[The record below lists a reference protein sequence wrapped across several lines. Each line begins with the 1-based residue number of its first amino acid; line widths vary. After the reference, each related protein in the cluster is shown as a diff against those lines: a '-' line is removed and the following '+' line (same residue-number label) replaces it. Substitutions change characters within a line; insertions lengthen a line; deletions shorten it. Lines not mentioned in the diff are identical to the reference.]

1 MSQKKSSEETTNN
14 TDLKVSFTPNQQLW
28 YQTPATEVLIGGSF
42 GSGKSFFL
50 RWASILWAMEIPGI
64 NIFLFRRTFPD
75 LRINHLVGP
84 QSYLSILE
92 PLISGGWVKY
102 NSAHNTFKFWN
113 GSIITLSHLQQE
125 ADMYRWQGSEIHC
138 LLLDEGTTFTEA
150 QYKFMRSRVRM
161 SGVKVPEKWKG
172 HFPRIVVSSNPG
184 GISHNFFK
192 MGFVDLCPNNR
203 IVKMPDDEGGL
214 LRQYLP
220 AKLIDNPYLMKEDP
234 DYVKR
239 IMGMGNTELVTAMLE
254 GDWNIPSGQMFSDV
268 MDSVKCLV
276 GDFRLPEHWTL
287 RRGFDYG
294 YSAPFSVLWY
304 AIADDTPCT
313 IDGKQKTFKPG
324 TIVIVDELYGS
335 KPNKPAEGIRW
346 SPGDIARA
354 IKEQE
359 RHYDRPVRPGPADNS
374 IYDGDS
380 KIAEEMAV
388 HGVEWCRSNKAPGSR
403 KIGWQQIRQ
412 KFNAMLP
419 ETQEEPGLVIT
430 NKCQMLWRN
439 LTGLPRDTNNL
450 DDVDTK
456 AIDHDADT
464 LRYIVLDKPKTAKM
478 IPLQGY

>member
-1 MSQKKSSEETTNN
+1 MTETSQKTKNTNS
-14 TDLKVSFTPNQQLW
+14 LKVSFTPNQKLW
-28 YQTPATEVLIGGSF
+28 YHTPATEILCGGSF

-50 RWASILWAMEIPGI
+50 RWASILWAMEVPGL

-75 LRINHLVGP
+75 LRVNHLVGP
-84 QSYLSILE
+84 HSYLSILE

-125 ADMYRWQGSEIHC
+125 QDMYRWQGSEIHC

-150 QYKFMRSRVRM
+150 QYRFMRSRVRM
-161 SGVKVPEKWKG
+161 TGVKVPEKWKG
-172 HFPRIVVSSNPG
+172 HFPKIMVSSNPG

-192 MGFVDLCPNNR
+192 QGWVDLCPNNR
-203 IVKMPDDEGGL
+203 IVKMPAEEGGL

-220 AKLIDNPYLMKEDP
+220 AKIYDNPYMMKEDP

-239 IMGMGNTELVTAMLE
+239 VMAMGNSELVTAMLE

-268 MDSVKCLV
+268 MDPAKNLLS
-276 GDFRLPEHWTL
+276 DFRLPEHWKL
-287 RRGFDYG
+287 KRGFDFG

-324 TIVIVDELYGS
+324 TIIIADELYGC
-335 KPNKPAEGIRW
+335 KANKPAEGLRW
-346 SPGDIARA
+346 SASDIAKS
-354 IKEQE
+354 IVEKE
-359 RHYDRPVRPGPADNS
+359 RHFDRAVIPGPADNS
-374 IYDGDS
+374 IFDGDQ
-380 KIAEEMAV
+380 KIAEEMSV
-388 HGVEWCRSNKAPGSR
+388 HNVNWTRSNKAPGSR
-403 KIGWQQIRQ
+403 KIGWQQIRN
-412 KFNAMLP
+412 KFGAMIP
-419 ETQEEPGLVIT
+419 EHQEEAGLVIM
-430 NKCQMLWRN
+430 NRCQHLWRN
-439 LTGLPRDTNNL
+439 LSGLPRDTNNL

-464 LRYIVLDKPKTAKM
+464 LRYIVLDRPKTAKM

>member
-1 MSQKKSSEETTNN
+1 MTETSQKTKNTNS
-14 TDLKVSFTPNQQLW
+14 LKVSFTPNQKLW
-28 YQTPATEVLIGGSF
+28 YHTPATEILCGGSF

-50 RWASILWAMEIPGI
+50 RWASILWAMEVPGL

-75 LRINHLVGP
+75 LRVNHLVGP
-84 QSYLSILE
+84 HSYLSILE

-125 ADMYRWQGSEIHC
+125 QDMYRWQGSEIHC

-150 QYKFMRSRVRM
+150 QYRFMRSRVRM
-161 SGVKVPEKWKG
+161 TGVKVPEKWKG
-172 HFPRIVVSSNPG
+172 HFPKIMVSSNPG

-192 MGFVDLCPNNR
+192 QGWVDLCPNNR
-203 IVKMPDDEGGL
+203 IVKMPAEEGGL

-220 AKLIDNPYLMKEDP
+220 AKIYDNPYMMKEDP

-239 IMGMGNTELVTAMLE
+239 VMAMGNSELVTAMLE

-268 MDSVKCLV
+268 MDPAKNLLS
-276 GDFRLPEHWTL
+276 DFRLPEHWKL
-287 RRGFDYG
+287 KRGFDFG

-324 TIVIVDELYGS
+324 TIIIADELYGC
-335 KPNKPAEGIRW
+335 KANKPAEGLRW
-346 SPGDIARA
+346 SASDIAKS
-354 IKEQE
+354 IVEKE
-359 RHYDRPVRPGPADNS
+359 RHFDRAVIPGPADNS
-374 IYDGDS
+374 IFDGDQ
-380 KIAEEMAV
+380 KIAEEMSV
-388 HGVEWCRSNKAPGSR
+388 HNVNWTRSNKAPGSR
-403 KIGWQQIRQ
+403 KIGWQQIRN
-412 KFNAMLP
+412 KFGAMIP
-419 ETQEEPGLVIT
+419 EHQEEPGLVIM
-430 NKCQMLWRN
+430 NRCQHLWRN
-439 LTGLPRDTNNL
+439 LSGLPRDTNNL

-464 LRYIVLDKPKTAKM
+464 LRYIVLDRPKTAKM

>member
-1 MSQKKSSEETTNN
+1 MTETSQKTKNTNS
-14 TDLKVSFTPNQQLW
+14 LKVSFTPNQKLW
-28 YQTPATEVLIGGSF
+28 YHTPATEILCGGSF

-50 RWASILWAMEIPGI
+50 RWASILWAMEVPGL

-75 LRINHLVGP
+75 LRVNHLVGP
-84 QSYLSILE
+84 HSYLSILE

-125 ADMYRWQGSEIHC
+125 QDMYRWQGSEIHC

-150 QYKFMRSRVRM
+150 QYRFMRSRVRM
-161 SGVKVPEKWKG
+161 TGVKVPEKWKG
-172 HFPRIVVSSNPG
+172 HFPKIMVSSNPG

-192 MGFVDLCPNNR
+192 QGWVDLCPNNR
-203 IVKMPDDEGGL
+203 IVKMPAEEGGL

-220 AKLIDNPYLMKEDP
+220 AKIYDNPYMMKEDP

-239 IMGMGNTELVTAMLE
+239 VMAMGNSELVTAMLE

-268 MDSVKCLV
+268 MDPAKNLLS
-276 GDFRLPEHWTL
+276 DFRLPEHWKL
-287 RRGFDYG
+287 KRGFDFG

-324 TIVIVDELYGS
+324 TIIIADELYGC
-335 KPNKPAEGIRW
+335 KANKPAEGLRW
-346 SPGDIARA
+346 SASDIAKS
-354 IKEQE
+354 IVEKE
-359 RHYDRPVRPGPADNS
+359 RHFDRAVIPGPADNS
-374 IYDGDS
+374 IFDGDQ
-380 KIAEEMAV
+380 KIAEEMSV
-388 HGVEWCRSNKAPGSR
+388 HNVNWTRSNKAPGSR
-403 KIGWQQIRQ
+403 KIGWQQIRN
-412 KFNAMLP
+412 KFGAMIP
-419 ETQEEPGLVIT
+419 EHQEEPGLVIM
-430 NKCQMLWRN
+430 NRCQHLWRN
-439 LTGLPRDTNNL
+439 LSGLPRDTNNL

-456 AIDHDADT
+456 ALDHDADT
-464 LRYIVLDKPKTAKM
+464 LRYIVLDRPKTAKM